1 MTLFL
6 LPLLLV
12 AIYLAMYLMRTD
24 KTPGCRWRAYR
35 RDDDGVHWSCLVCGG
50 KDPNRQA
57 GAGILRP
64 AARVRFSRVT
74 VRLFRAEEFG

>member
-12 AIYLAMYLMRTD
+12 VIYLAMYLMRTD

-50 KDPNRQA
+50 KDRTGKQE
-57 GAGILRP
+57 P
-64 AARVRFSRVT
+64 AFCARRRGSDSV
-74 VRLFRAEEFG
+74 G